1 MAKWNYVSNDEIL
14 TNIQKVALNTI
25 NSIINVWEG
34 MPAEAK
40 EAAVQGV
47 LDMVADIDE
56 QIMLEKKRDDD
67 K

>member
-14 TNIQKVALNTI
+14 ANIQTTALNTI

-34 MPAEAK
+34 VPAEAK
-40 EAAVQGV
+40 EVAVQGV

>member
-1 MAKWNYVSNDEIL
+1 MSKWNYASNDEIL

-25 NSIINVWEG
+25 NSIINVYEG

-47 LDMVADIDE
+47 LDMVADIDG
-56 QIMLEKKRDDD
+56 QIMLEKKQADS

>member
-14 TNIQKVALNTI
+14 TNIQTVALNTI

-56 QIMLEKKRDDD
+56 QISIEKSKDDD